1 YCILIF
7 AIFAT
12 HQKMRFAIR
21 RLQRRRDD
29 RAVVE
34 GGSFISNQPSWAP
47 ALLTL
52 RLAARWIRRR
62 DINPVVT
69 LESLAIVLELTAKL
83 ESILGVGGGGNK
95 NTGAR
100 DGHNGAHF
108 YTELIGSDSRNLEYI
123 PREH

>member
-1 YCILIF
+1 DADRHFGF

-12 HQKMRFAIR
+12 HQQMRLAVG
-21 RLQRRRDD
+21 RLQRRRDE

-34 GGSFISNQPSWAP
+34 GGSFISDQPSWP

-52 RLAARWIRRR
+52 RLAARRIRRR

-69 LESLAIVLELTAKL
+69 LETLAIVLELTAKL
-83 ESILGVGGGGNK
+83 EGILGVGGGGNK
-95 NTGAR
+95 NAGAR

-108 YTELIGSDSRNLEYI
+108 YTELIGSDS
-123 PREH
+123 